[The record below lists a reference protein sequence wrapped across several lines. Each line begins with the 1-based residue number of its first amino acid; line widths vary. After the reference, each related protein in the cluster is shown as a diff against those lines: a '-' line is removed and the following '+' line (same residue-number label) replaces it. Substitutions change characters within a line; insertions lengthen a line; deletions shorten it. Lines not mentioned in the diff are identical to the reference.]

1 MPSDKPVTLAAIAG
15 AHGVAGEVRLK
26 LFSEGVATL
35 KRHLHRE
42 GGFNAG
48 KLTLTALRD
57 DGKGGAIAR
66 FAQCADRNGA
76 ESLRGTALTV
86 PRSTLPPLGE
96 GEYYHADLIG
106 LPAVSD
112 AGAAL
117 GTCVA
122 VDNFGAG
129 DVIEV
134 RRPDGKSF
142 MVPMRAE
149 AVPDWDAERLVIAAV
164 WAQD

>member
-1 MPSDKPVTLAAIAG
+1 M
-15 AHGVAGEVRLK
+15 
-26 LFSEGVATL
+26 
-35 KRHLHRE
+35 
-42 GGFNAG
+42 
-48 KLTLTALRD
+48 
-57 DGKGGAIAR
+57 
-66 FAQCADRNGA
+66 
-76 ESLRGTALTV
+76 
-86 PRSTLPPLGE
+86 
-96 GEYYHADLIG
+96 
-106 LPAVSD
+106 
-112 AGAAL
+112 
-117 GTCVA
+117 A

>member
-1 MPSDKPVTLAAIAG
+1 MGHDKPVTLAAIAG

-35 KRHLHRE
+35 KRHLNRE
-42 GGFNAG
+42 GGFNTG
-48 KLTLTALRD
+48 KLTLTALRE

-66 FAQCADRNGA
+66 FAQCADRNAA
-76 ESLRGTALTV
+76 EALRGTALTV
-86 PRSTLPPLGE
+86 PRASLPPLGE

-112 AGAAL
+112 DGTAL

-129 DVIEV
+129 DVLEL

-149 AVPDWDAERLVIAAV
+149 AVPEWTAEHLVIVAA

>member
-1 MPSDKPVTLAAIAG
+1 LPSDKPVTLAAIAG

-35 KRHLHRE
+35 KRHLNRH

-48 KLTLTALRD
+48 ALTLTALRE

-66 FAQCADRNGA
+66 FAQCADRNAA
-76 ESLRGTALTV
+76 EALRGTALTV

-96 GEYYHADLIG
+96 GEYYHADLLG
-106 LPAVSD
+106 LAAVSTD
-112 AGAAL
+112 GVAL

-122 VDNFGAG
+122 IDNFGAG
-129 DVIEV
+129 DVLEV

-149 AVPDWDAERLVIAAV
+149 AVPEWDADRVVITAV